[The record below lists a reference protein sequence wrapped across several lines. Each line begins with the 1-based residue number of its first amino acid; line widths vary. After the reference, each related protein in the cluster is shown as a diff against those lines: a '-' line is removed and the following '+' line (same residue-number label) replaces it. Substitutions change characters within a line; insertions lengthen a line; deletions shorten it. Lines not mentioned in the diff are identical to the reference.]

1 MNAAGKVGTVDAIAA
16 RLRTDRSQ
24 GKKVVLANG
33 VFDLLH
39 VGHVRY
45 LEAASRLGDVLV
57 VAVNSDRSARQT
69 RDPNRPVVPQA
80 ERAEVIGALGCV
92 DHVLIF
98 DEPDA
103 IAVIRALRPEV
114 HAKGTDYTQLT
125 VPERSEVQSYGGKVE
140 IVGDAKQHSTSE
152 LIERLANPARGRK
165 R

>member
-1 MNAAGKVGTVDAIAA
+1 MSAAGKIDSLDAIAA
-16 RLRTDRSQ
+16 RLQADRSQ

-45 LEAASRLGDVLV
+45 LEAASRLGDLLV
-57 VAVNSDRSARQT
+57 VAVNSDRSTRQM
-69 RDPNRPVVPQA
+69 RGAGRPVVPQA
-80 ERAEVIGALGCV
+80 ERAEVIGALRCV

-103 IAVIRALRPEV
+103 VAVIRVLRPEV

-140 IVGDAKQHSTSE
+140 IVGDAKRHSTSE
-152 LIERLANPARGRK
+152 LIERLANRDPRQA
-165 R
+165 

>member
-1 MNAAGKVGTVDAIAA
+1 MSAVEKIGTLDAIAA
-16 RLRTDRSQ
+16 RLQAVRSQ
-24 GKKVVLANG
+24 GKTVVLANG
-33 VFDLLH
+33 IFDLLH

-45 LEAASRLGDVLV
+45 LEAARRLGDVLV
-57 VAVNSDRSARQT
+57 VAVNSDRSTRQT
-69 RDPNRPVVPQA
+69 RGANRPVVPQA

-140 IVGDAKQHSTSE
+140 IVGGAKRHSTSE
-152 LIERLANPARGRK
+152 LIERLANPVGR
-165 R
+165 RA

>member
-1 MNAAGKVGTVDAIAA
+1 VSAAGKIGTLDAISA
-16 RLRTDRSQ
+16 RLRSDRSQ
-24 GKKVVLANG
+24 GKTVVLANG

-45 LEAASRLGDVLV
+45 LEAAKRLGDVLV
-57 VAVNSDRSARQT
+57 VAINSDHSTRQARGA
-69 RDPNRPVVPQA
+69 RRPVVPQA

-152 LIERLANPARGRK
+152 LIERLASPGPRRA
-165 R
+165 

>member
-1 MNAAGKVGTVDAIAA
+1 MSAPEKIGTLDAIAA
-16 RLRTDRSQ
+16 RLRAVRSQ
-24 GKKVVLANG
+24 GKTVVLANG
-33 VFDLLH
+33 IFDLLH

-45 LEAASRLGDVLV
+45 LEAARRLGDVLV
-57 VAVNSDRSARQT
+57 VAVNSDRSTRQT
-69 RDPNRPVVPQA
+69 RGANRPVVPQA

-114 HAKGTDYTQLT
+114 HAKGTDYTQLS

-140 IVGDAKQHSTSE
+140 IVGDAKRHSTSE
-152 LIERLANPARGRK
+152 LIERLANPVGR
-165 R
+165 RA